1 MGAEASDG
9 RAGGGDP
16 SLGDLAMRAL
26 TRTLQIVLLGLVA
39 YTVVLGDAAQFA
51 NVSVMLAI
59 AFVPDAVRV
68 GWGVPRLPF
77 VAFLLAAAP
86 FLHAVGGLGPYETVP
101 AFDQVAHPVSAALVA
116 GLGYA
121 AVGAIDADYDD
132 VTVPPKLRAA
142 FVVIFAT
149 AFGVAWEILEF
160 GTGLVATVAGGE
172 PFLAQYGPSDVVLD
186 LLFNAV
192 AALLVALWGTTYF
205 EGLRRLARRRAAED
219 A

>member
-1 MGAEASDG
+1 MAPEAPDG
-9 RAGGGDP
+9 RAGGGAS

-26 TRTLQIVLLGLVA
+26 TRTLQLVLLGLIA
-39 YTVVLGDAAQFA
+39 YTVVVGDAGQLA

-59 AFVPDAVRV
+59 TLVPDAARI
-68 GWGVPRLPF
+68 GWGVPRLSF

-86 FLHAVGGLGPYETVP
+86 FLHAVGALGPYETVP
-101 AFDQVAHPVSAALVA
+101 AFDQVAHAVSAALVA

-121 AVGAIDADYDD
+121 VVGAIDADYDD

-149 AFGVAWEILEF
+149 AFGVGWEILEF
-160 GTGLVATVAGGE
+160 GSGLLATVVGGE
-172 PFLAQYGPSDVVLD
+172 PLLAQYGPSDVVLD

-205 EGLRRLARRRAAED
+205 DGLRRLARRRAAED